1 MLLAPVG
8 GAPCGMWAPDSL
20 EHPETLFRASRIRA
34 SGLSDRRASR
44 DSAACVEARALRYR
58 GPGRDAR
65 ARPGHRSGP
74 ASARGHPV
82 AASPR
87 QPLHAQ
93 AGSPLSRVTPPGGVT
108 KTKSG
113 YGPRVGR
120 PTGIVRPADPIGLI
134 VGVPIRLPLPSEE
147 PLMNAPIPLH
157 LTPGFPTLFT
167 VGGCKG
173 ASANRWS
180 PLPCWTTCCGATRR
194 CC

>member
-34 SGLSDRRASR
+34 SGLSDQPASG

-58 GPGRDAR
+58 GPGRDAHAGFGHDAR
-65 ARPGHRSGP
+65 ACPEHRSGP

-82 AASPR
+82 AAPSR

-93 AGSPLSRVTPPGGVT
+93 AGSSLSRVNPPGGGP

-113 YGPRVGR
+113 HGPHVGR

-134 VGVPIRLPLPSEE
+134 VGLSVGVPICLPLP
-147 PLMNAPIPLH
+147 
-157 LTPGFPTLFT
+157 
-167 VGGCKG
+167 
-173 ASANRWS
+173 
-180 PLPCWTTCCGATRR
+180 
-194 CC
+194 